1 MQSFLRLNSEAQ
13 WKHLPITL
21 FDFRVAV
28 VTRFHTHWEY
38 FLIWVLLNLAA
49 QMEMTKCSF
58 HTYLPA
64 LNFWWMIAT
73 LDLLEMMFL
82 TKNKKIFVLVWI
94 TMIFNW
100 LIGTTANWRI
110 PNEKVQIQNS
120 VRTYPQVHNCVLVHL
135 LIKLNFKVG
144 GGEYFTVWNSLFGK
158 SRYWFTYWAWYGRV
172 ENRRCLMIQGSF
184 RNV

>member
-1 MQSFLRLNSEAQ
+1 MFFSYIPPCSKFLVNDCD
-13 WKHLPITL
+13 IG
-21 FDFRVAV
+21 
-28 VTRFHTHWEY
+28 
-38 FLIWVLLNLAA
+38 LIRNDVL
-49 QMEMTKCSF
+49 
-58 HTYLPA
+58 
-64 LNFWWMIAT
+64 
-73 LDLLEMMFL
+73 
-82 TKNKKIFVLVWI
+82 NKKLFVLVWI

-158 SRYWFTYWAWYGRV
+158 SRYWFTNWAWYGRV